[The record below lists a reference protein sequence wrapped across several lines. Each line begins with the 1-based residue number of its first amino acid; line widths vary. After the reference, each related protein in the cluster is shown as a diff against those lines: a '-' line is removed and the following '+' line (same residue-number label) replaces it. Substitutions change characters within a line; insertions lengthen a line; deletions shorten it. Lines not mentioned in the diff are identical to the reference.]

1 MRAAHLAAGAAV
13 SAAFL
18 LLPDARIALLPY
30 VLLIGLGSLLAL
42 SAARSL
48 SGSST
53 LFLVVCAGLLRAILL
68 PRAPDLSDDVWRYLW
83 DGEVAASGLSP
94 WAHPPSDPALA
105 AIDPELR
112 ARVSHPELP
121 TVYPPVA
128 QGAFLAASL
137 FEPSLTAWKV
147 LVAAADTG
155 VVALLAASGSPAGAA
170 LYAFHPLPIT
180 EAAGAG
186 HVDSLGVA
194 LLLGALVLA
203 ARGKPVL
210 SGAAWAASVLTKYV
224 AGVVLL
230 PLHRAGRWRFAGAG
244 IATLAGVWLAAA
256 SFGASP
262 AGSLAVYATRWEFN
276 ALLFPIARAAMEVT
290 ALPEAA
296 KQAFLS
302 LKEAMGHPAWTSG
315 MFPYFYAGFFARL
328 LLGLLLAVVLGI
340 VALRQKDLWR
350 AAMLSLAALLLAS
363 PTLHPWYLLW
373 VLPLA
378 VREKE
383 PSLLWLASAAPLSY
397 GLLYPKPW
405 LPPAA
410 ILTVEYAPF
419 LLLAGRALFRRGEKR

>member
-1 MRAAHLAAGAAV
+1 
-13 SAAFL
+13 
-18 LLPDARIALLPY
+18 LLPY
-30 VLLIGLGSLLAL
+30 LILVCLGSLLSL

-53 LFLVVCAGLLRAILL
+53 LFLVGSALLLRAILI

-83 DGEVAASGLSP
+83 DGEVAASGISP
-94 WAHPPSDPALA
+94 WAHAPAEPALA
-105 AIDPELR
+105 PIAPELR
-112 ARVSHPELP
+112 ARVAHPELP

-147 LVAAADTG
+147 LVTAADTS

-194 LLLGALVLA
+194 LMVAALLLA
-203 ARGKPVL
+203 ARGRPL
-210 SGAAWAASVLTKYV
+210 SSGVAWAASVLTKYA
-224 AGVVLL
+224 AGVALL
-230 PLHRAGRWRFAGAG
+230 PLWRAGRGRFAVAG
-244 IATLAGVWLAAA
+244 LATLAALWLAAA

-262 AGSLAVYATRWEFN
+262 AGSLFEYATRWEFN
-276 ALLFPIARAAMEVT
+276 AILFPAARAAM
-290 ALPEAA
+290 AAAQIPEGA
-296 KQAFLS
+296 KETFLI
-302 LKEAMGHPAWTSG
+302 LKESLGHPAWTSAV
-315 MFPYFYAGFFARL
+315 FPYFYAGFFARVLLAL
-328 LLGLLLAVVLGI
+328 LLGAALVVVAVVE
-340 VALRQKDLWR
+340 KDLWR

-373 VLPLA
+373 ILPLA
-378 VREKE
+378 ARAGS
-383 PSLLWLASAAPLSY
+383 PALLWLASAAPISY
-397 GLLYPKPW
+397 GLLYPRPW

-410 ILTVEYAPF
+410 ILAVEYVPF
-419 LLLAGRALFRRGEKR
+419 LWLAGRGFFVSRVDAR